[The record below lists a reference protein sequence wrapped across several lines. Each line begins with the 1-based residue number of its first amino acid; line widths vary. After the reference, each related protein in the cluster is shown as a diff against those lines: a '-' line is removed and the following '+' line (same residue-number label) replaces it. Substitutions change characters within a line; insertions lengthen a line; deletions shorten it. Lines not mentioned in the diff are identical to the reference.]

1 MVGIKFGGEKEWNH
15 CWENY
20 QETQVSSE
28 KLIMLEALGASTDS
42 WLLQRYLLRSLDR
55 DMVKS
60 QDMETVII
68 SVASN
73 SDGQFLV
80 WRHLKAYWPQIH
92 VLLGN
97 GSLSG
102 LISVVVSNFF
112 TEYDYHE
119 VRTFY
124 ILSYFLIYKYSIF
137 WLTFFVEKKL
147 RNFTSKPKVFILL
160 IPGEFAFDSIEKE
173 NFQFFSSL
181 NRRFRNSLK
190 RWMSGAV
197 NEHWNKAWKRSS
209 SIFIGWKRMRISSID
224 GWWIIRT
231 LRRVNPLLTG
241 DGRGTMRDH
250 HPFVS

>member
-1 MVGIKFGGEKEWNH
+1 MRIAVLQSAVSIKLEDVVKPAKSLFEDWMLKGKRIAPNIRNVVYIAGNYLFSSFFSTIVYLWNNKRNKKYTDSIHEIMGTGIKFGGEKEWNH

-20 QETQVSSE
+20 QETRVSSE

-68 SVASN
+68 SVATN
-73 SDGQFLV
+73 SDGQFLA

-119 VRTFY
+119 VRISYLHVFSY
-124 ILSYFLIYKYSIF
+124 MHNLIL
-137 WLTFFVEKKL
+137 
-147 RNFTSKPKVFILL
+147 R
-160 IPGEFAFDSIEKE
+160 
-173 NFQFFSSL
+173 
-181 NRRFRNSLK
+181 
-190 RWMSGAV
+190 
-197 NEHWNKAWKRSS
+197 
-209 SIFIGWKRMRISSID
+209 
-224 GWWIIRT
+224 
-231 LRRVNPLLTG
+231 
-241 DGRGTMRDH
+241 
-250 HPFVS
+250 

>member
-1 MVGIKFGGEKEWNH
+1 MIGIKFGGEKEWNH

-68 SVASN
+68 SVATN

-119 VRTFY
+119 VRIYPFVSY
-124 ILSYFLIYKYSIF
+124 IRSFIDLSNER
-137 WLTFFVEKKL
+137 FVA
-147 RNFTSKPKVFILL
+147 KV
-160 IPGEFAFDSIEKE
+160 
-173 NFQFFSSL
+173 FFSSRENSHPIRL
-181 NRRFRNSLK
+181 IEKRRKCVFNF
-190 RWMSGAV
+190 
-197 NEHWNKAWKRSS
+197 
-209 SIFIGWKRMRISSID
+209 FIVKS
-224 GWWIIRT
+224 
-231 LRRVNPLLTG
+231 
-241 DGRGTMRDH
+241 
-250 HPFVS
+250 

>member
-1 MVGIKFGGEKEWNH
+1 MDRWADL
-15 CWENY
+15 Y
-20 QETQVSSE
+20 
-28 KLIMLEALGASTDS
+28 LS
-42 WLLQRYLLRSLDR
+42 W
-55 DMVKS
+55 
-60 QDMETVII
+60 
-68 SVASN
+68 
-73 SDGQFLV
+73 F
-80 WRHLKAYWPQIH
+80 P
-92 VLLGN
+92 
-97 GSLSG
+97 
-102 LISVVVSNFF
+102 
-112 TEYDYHE
+112 
-119 VRTFY
+119 TFSRNTTTTRFVHS
-124 ILSYFLIYKYSIF
+124 ILSFLIFLYINIRSF
-137 WLTFFVEKKL
+137 VETFFVEKKL

-160 IPGEFAFDSIEKE
+160 IPGEFAFDWKRKCIF
-173 NFQFFSSL
+173 NFFSSL

>member
-1 MVGIKFGGEKEWNH
+1 MIGIKFGGEKEWNH

-68 SVASN
+68 SVATN

-97 GSLSG
+97 G
-102 LISVVVSNFF
+102 
-112 TEYDYHE
+112 
-119 VRTFY
+119 
-124 ILSYFLIYKYSIF
+124 
-137 WLTFFVEKKL
+137 
-147 RNFTSKPKVFILL
+147 
-160 IPGEFAFDSIEKE
+160 
-173 NFQFFSSL
+173 
-181 NRRFRNSLK
+181 
-190 RWMSGAV
+190 
-197 NEHWNKAWKRSS
+197 
-209 SIFIGWKRMRISSID
+209 
-224 GWWIIRT
+224 
-231 LRRVNPLLTG
+231 
-241 DGRGTMRDH
+241 
-250 HPFVS
+250 